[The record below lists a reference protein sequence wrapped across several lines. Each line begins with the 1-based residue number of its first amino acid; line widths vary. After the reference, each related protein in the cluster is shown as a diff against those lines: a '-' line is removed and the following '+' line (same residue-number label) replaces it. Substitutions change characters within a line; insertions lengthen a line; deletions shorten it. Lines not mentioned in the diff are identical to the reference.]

1 MSLYER
7 LSFRSFLVASALL
20 TGVDKAFG
28 QTGQGSSNALNP
40 PCIPG
45 LPCNSDTSSAGVK
58 TLISKVIVFV
68 LDFLGLIAVLFI
80 IIAGI
85 RLIVSQGEEEQKEKA
100 KKTILYVIIG
110 LIIILFARVIVSF
123 VTGTV
128 PGLFGAS

>member
-7 LSFRSFLVASALL
+7 LSFRSFLAASALL
-20 TGVDKAFG
+20 TGINTAFG
-28 QTGQGSSNALNP
+28 QGNALNP

-45 LPCNSDTSSAGVK
+45 LPCNTDTSKQGVQN
-58 TLISKVIVFV
+58 LIVRIIVFV
-68 LDFLGLIAVLFI
+68 LDFLALIAVVFV

-110 LIIILFARVIVSF
+110 LIVVLFARVIVSF
-123 VTGTV
+123 FTTTV